1 MGFLKNFKKSLTDI
15 AGGLNAEWSKFTN
28 TEFLEAAVAVA
39 YLIGISDGDFDD
51 DEKTMMVDMIKAN
64 EMLQSYNQSDITEAY
79 AKIDKL
85 YALAI
90 PMGNINA
97 MKVVEGITDSDQ
109 KQALLHFACLI
120 TLGDGSVDDCEVKR
134 ATEIAKTLGISYQST
149 FKEFGLTS

>member
-51 DEKTMMVDMIKAN
+51 AEKTMMVDMIKAN
-64 EMLQSYNQSDITEAY
+64 EMLQSFNQSDITEAY

-97 MKVVEGITDSDQ
+97 MKVVEGVTDPDQ

-134 ATEIAKTLGISYQST
+134 ATEIAKTLGISYDAT